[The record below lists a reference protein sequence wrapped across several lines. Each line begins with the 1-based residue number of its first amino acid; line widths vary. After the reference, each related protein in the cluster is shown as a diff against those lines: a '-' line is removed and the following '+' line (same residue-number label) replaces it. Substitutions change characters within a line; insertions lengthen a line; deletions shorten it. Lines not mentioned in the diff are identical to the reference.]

1 MTATRSIVSRVS
13 AGWRAHHLSVLAML
27 VVRTVRFASEMGR
40 FLSHVVKART
50 ASVLGIWSANQG
62 LVVVGMV
69 RRQAGSNDGGAGL
82 LELFMSARWMGVAA
96 RLVLDWLGLGGVAV
110 SPMSSPARWR
120 FLSWV
125 ISCWESG
132 PVVRAGSQLW
142 ICSAICW
149 AAYFVFAVLSSTFPS
164 WRALK
169 WETLSRSMPRLPRFL
184 SWVNSSVV
192 NTTAAMSTVRIKW
205 ISRPWASFRSL
216 WLLVCWYIKAVTGSD
231 RGSHPSMSN
240 LCVRADCRTDRGRV
254 RPLIFWLSYSD
265 PGFLAY
271 GGWD

>member
-1 MTATRSIVSRVS
+1 
-13 AGWRAHHLSVLAML
+13 
-27 VVRTVRFASEMGR
+27 MGR
-40 FLSHVVKART
+40 FLSHFVKART

-82 LELFMSARWMGVAA
+82 LGLFVSARWMGVAA
-96 RLVLDWLGLGGVAV
+96 RLVLDWPGLGGVAV

-120 FLSWV
+120 SSTNWFLSWV

-142 ICSAICW
+142 ICPAICW

-169 WETLSRSMPRLPRFL
+169 WETLSRSMPRFL
-184 SWVNSSVV
+184 SWVNGSVV
-192 NTTAAMSTVRIKW
+192 NTTAAMSTVGIKS
-205 ISRPWASFRSL
+205 ISRPWASFRSQ
-216 WLLVCWYIKAVTGSD
+216 WLLVCRYIKAVTGSD
-231 RGSHPSMSN
+231 RGSHPSMPN
-240 LCVRADCRTDRGRV
+240 LCVRADCRMDRGRV
-254 RPLIFWLSYSD
+254 RPLIFWLS
-265 PGFLAY
+265 
-271 GGWD
+271 